1 MYSQPVSGMR
11 GRPAG
16 LSTMLDAFRQF
27 FSDLAGGEKHHARF
41 EDNDYR
47 LAAAAI
53 LVHAATID
61 GDMSDAERDK
71 LQRMLMLQF
80 DLDEA
85 AALDLLNAATEAEQ
99 QAVDLYHFT
108 SLLNRTLDET
118 GRQQIIEMMWQVAHA
133 DGRVTEFE
141 DNLIWRAADLL
152 YVPAQARIE
161 LRRRVAESLG
171 LRHD

>member
-1 MYSQPVSGMR
+1 
-11 GRPAG
+11 
-16 LSTMLDAFRQF
+16 
-27 FSDLAGGEKHHARF
+27 
-41 EDNDYR
+41 
-47 LAAAAI
+47 
-53 LVHAATID
+53 
-61 GDMSDAERDK
+61 MSDAERDK